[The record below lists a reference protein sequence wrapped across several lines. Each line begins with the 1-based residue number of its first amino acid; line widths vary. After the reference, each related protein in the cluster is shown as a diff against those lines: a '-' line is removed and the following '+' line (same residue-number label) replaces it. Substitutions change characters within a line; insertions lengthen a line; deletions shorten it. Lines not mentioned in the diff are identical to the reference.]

1 MTRIT
6 ARRLAA
12 SLALAACPFAA
23 VAAQAETFPDKPI
36 RLIVPYAPGGAA
48 DTLARTVGKE
58 WADRLGQPIIV
69 ENKPG
74 GVGTIGIAEGA
85 RSAPDGY
92 TVTLAAVP
100 YVITQYTMAKLP
112 YDGKRDLQALG
123 LLQAPPMVLVVNPQ
137 LGITRLQDYIAR
149 ARAQPGKITYAT
161 TGVGSVTH
169 MAGELL
175 KQQTGADIMPIPY
188 KGGGQSVLDVI
199 GGQIDSAFLSPV
211 EVNQHIKAGK
221 LIGIAVSTLKPSR
234 VNPELKTFSES
245 GAPNYDVTGWFGL
258 LIRSGTPAPIVAKL
272 STTLQQAL
280 RSPQVSSRLLEMGEL
295 PEGTV
300 EEFSTLLEREHV
312 RWSKA
317 VREANIKPE

>member
-1 MTRIT
+1 
-6 ARRLAA
+6 
-12 SLALAACPFAA
+12 
-23 VAAQAETFPDKPI
+23 
-36 RLIVPYAPGGAA
+36 
-48 DTLARTVGKE
+48 
-58 WADRLGQPIIV
+58 
-69 ENKPG
+69 
-74 GVGTIGIAEGA
+74 
-85 RSAPDGY
+85 
-92 TVTLAAVP
+92 
-100 YVITQYTMAKLP
+100 
-112 YDGKRDLQALG
+112 
-123 LLQAPPMVLVVNPQ
+123 
-137 LGITRLQDYIAR
+137 
-149 ARAQPGKITYAT
+149 
-161 TGVGSVTH
+161 
-169 MAGELL
+169 
-175 KQQTGADIMPIPY
+175 MPIPY

>member
-161 TGVGSVTH
+161 VSYTH
-169 MAGELL
+169 
-175 KQQTGADIMPIPY
+175 
-188 KGGGQSVLDVI
+188 
-199 GGQIDSAFLSPV
+199 
-211 EVNQHIKAGK
+211 
-221 LIGIAVSTLKPSR
+221 
-234 VNPELKTFSES
+234 
-245 GAPNYDVTGWFGL
+245 
-258 LIRSGTPAPIVAKL
+258 
-272 STTLQQAL
+272 L
-280 RSPQVSSRLLEMGEL
+280 RAHE
-295 PEGTV
+295 T
-300 EEFSTLLEREHV
+300 
-312 RWSKA
+312 
-317 VREANIKPE
+317 

>member
-1 MTRIT
+1 
-6 ARRLAA
+6 
-12 SLALAACPFAA
+12 
-23 VAAQAETFPDKPI
+23 
-36 RLIVPYAPGGAA
+36 
-48 DTLARTVGKE
+48 
-58 WADRLGQPIIV
+58 V